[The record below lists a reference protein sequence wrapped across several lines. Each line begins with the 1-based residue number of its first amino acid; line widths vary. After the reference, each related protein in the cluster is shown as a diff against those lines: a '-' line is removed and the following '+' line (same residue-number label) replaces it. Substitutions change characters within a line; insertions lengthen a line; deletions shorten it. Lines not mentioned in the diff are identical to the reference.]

1 MNTFNLKFYSSD
13 KIFYEG
19 EAISIILPTVDG
31 QMEVLANHEDMI
43 IGIKIG
49 EIHIKC
55 ADEQWITAAV
65 SYGFAKIMDNEVSI
79 LVSTAE
85 RPEDIDE
92 LRAEEAKEQAE
103 ERLRQQQSIQ
113 EYHASKASLA
123 RAVNR
128 IKTIKDKNWNN

>member
-1 MNTFNLKFYSSD
+1 MNTFNLKVYASD
-13 KIFYEG
+13 KIFYDG

-31 QMEVLANHEDMI
+31 QMEILANHEDMI

-49 EIHIKC
+49 EIHIKG
-55 ADEQWITAAV
+55 ADEKWITAAV
-65 SYGFAKIMDNEVSI
+65 SYGFAKILDNEVSI

-85 RPEDIDE
+85 RPEDIDK

-103 ERLRQQQSIQ
+103 EYLRQQHSIQ

-123 RAVNR
+123 RAMNR
-128 IKTIKDKNWNN
+128 LKASKDKDWNN